1 MPQITIENTEYHYRV
16 SKKAPADGPAA
27 ICLHGSGA
35 HGLVWSYQVSRLS
48 KYFKI
53 IVPDLP
59 GHGQSQ
65 GSPLASA
72 EEYASW
78 LDRFADGLNLSCF
91 FVMGHSFGGAIAQE
105 YARAFS
111 HKIRGLVLVA
121 TGITFKFS
129 TMYRS
134 LHEQGFDASA
144 DINNFSASVHPELTD
159 VFFKGFEFL
168 KNNSDTTL
176 HADLLAAGAF
186 DSAQWIASIKLP
198 SLVIW
203 GSNDIITPKE
213 LPENLASSL
222 SGSEFCVIQNAGH
235 VVMVEA
241 PNEFNTIVKNFMEKN
256 L

>member
-1 MPQITIENTEYHYRV
+1 MPQITIDSTNYHYRV
-16 SKKAPADGPAA
+16 SKRAPENGQAV

-35 HGLVWSYQVSRLS
+35 HGIVWSYQVSRLS
-48 KYFKI
+48 KYFKV

-59 GHGQSQ
+59 GHGESQ
-65 GSPLASA
+65 GSTLASA
-72 EEYASW
+72 EEYACW
-78 LDRFADGLNLSCF
+78 LDRFAAGLKLSSF

-105 YARAFS
+105 YARTFS
-111 HKIRGLVLVA
+111 CKVRGLILVA
-121 TGITFKFS
+121 TGTRFRFS

-134 LHEQGFDASA
+134 LYEQGVDVSA
-144 DINNFSASVHPELTD
+144 DIQHFRTPDHPEQFD
-159 VFFKGFEFL
+159 FFNKVFEFL
-168 KNNSDTTL
+168 KSNSDATL

-186 DSAQWIASIKLP
+186 DSTPWISTINLP